1 MDAACVYTCLLLF
14 SEELQ
19 YQKLGLT
26 LVFVIVQSLSPVLH
40 FADPWITA
48 CQAPLPSTLSQSVLK
63 SVPYSIN
70 KLKL

>member
-14 SEELQ
+14 WEELQ
-19 YQKLGLT
+19 YQKVGLT

-48 CQAPLPSTLSQSVLK
+48 C
-63 SVPYSIN
+63 
-70 KLKL
+70 